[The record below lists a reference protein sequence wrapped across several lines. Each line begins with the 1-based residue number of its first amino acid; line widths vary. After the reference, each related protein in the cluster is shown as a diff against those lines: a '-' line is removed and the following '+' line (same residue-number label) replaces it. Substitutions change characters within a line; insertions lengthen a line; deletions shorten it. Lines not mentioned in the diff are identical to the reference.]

1 MSSAWNLSL
10 LILSPDL
17 IFCSYSLCLAAACL
31 VHTADPAAVPA
42 TRATKRALVRYTL
55 LSWAMAM
62 ARVSSRLRR
71 ELDTPQHTKH
81 KG

>member
-1 MSSAWNLSL
+1 MSGLE
-10 LILSPDL
+10 
-17 IFCSYSLCLAAACL
+17 
-31 VHTADPAAVPA
+31 TAGPGLTLPGGGLPGAVPA

-62 ARVSSRLRR
+62 VRVSSRLRR

>member
-1 MSSAWNLSL
+1 MCQVSRL
-10 LILSPDL
+10 PDPD
-17 IFCSYSLCLAAACL
+17 SLCLAVACL

-71 ELDTPQHTKH
+71 ELDTPQQAVN